1 MLKFLFISLYVF
13 TASKYENKGSI
24 PVLVNDSASFSILYV
39 FEGSDWCANCR
50 RLEKNILT
58 DTAFLALLDSNKV
71 LIERLDFPQR
81 KKLARETVSYNQSMS
96 EKLGFNGDFPTL
108 VIYSRKSQKYT
119 TLRYTNQD
127 TAEFSTVLL
136 GELKKLNE

>member
-1 MLKFLFISLYVF
+1 MLKVLFISLYALASSTYKIQDSI
-13 TASKYENKGSI
+13 TAHKI
-24 PVLVNDSASFSILYV
+24 DSAGLSILYV

-50 RLEKNILT
+50 RLEKSILS
-58 DTAFLALLDSNKV
+58 DSDFLALLDSNQV

-81 KKLARETVSYNQSMS
+81 KKLAKETVEYNQDMS
-96 EKLGFNGDFPTL
+96 EKLGFKGDFPTL

-119 TLRYTNQD
+119 TLHYTNQD
-127 TAEFSTVLL
+127 TAEFSAILL